1 MEREDWRLWR
11 DGDGG
16 VGLVSVLDYYVELV
30 FRIVLRDLTQLVIS
44 CISSKDST
52 F

>member
-1 MEREDWRLWR
+1 MEGEDWRLWC

-30 FRIVLRDLTQLVIS
+30 FRIVLRNLRQLLVIS
-44 CISSKDST
+44 FIPT
-52 F
+52 